1 MAATVLIGYLTSLS
15 LIVAIG
21 AQNAFVLRQG
31 LRREHVTAVVA
42 LCALA
47 DLALISAGILGL
59 GAVVSAHPAL
69 VTIIRWVGAGFLLV
83 YGVLALRR
91 AVRPSALRPAEVT
104 GAGLRRTVLT
114 GLALTF
120 LNPHVY
126 LDTVVLLGAIA
137 NQYGDGRWA
146 FGAGAVTASVTWFVA
161 LGFGAGRLAQVFA
174 RPNAWRVLDLG
185 IGLIMCVLAA
195 LLVLR

>member
-21 AQNAFVLRQG
+21 SQNAFVLRQG
-31 LRREHVTAVVA
+31 LRREHVTAVVV

-59 GAVVSAHPAL
+59 GAVVSAHPTV
-69 VTIIRWVGAGFLLV
+69 VTIIRWIGAGFLLV
-83 YGVLALRR
+83 YGVLALLR
-91 AVRPSALRPAEVT
+91 AAKPSALRPAEST
-104 GAGLRRTVLT
+104 GTGLRRTVLT
-114 GLALTF
+114 ALALTF

-126 LDTVVLLGAIA
+126 LDTVVLLGALA
-137 NQYGDGRWA
+137 NQYGEGRWA

-161 LGFGAGRLAQVFA
+161 LGFGAGRLAKVFA